1 MSEALKGIKPLD
13 GLRVLDFSRVLSGPM
28 ATMVMADLG
37 AHVIK
42 VEDLEGSDVT
52 RHNPPYVN
60 GESHYFLSLN
70 RNKESLAIDLKR
82 PEGREIALRLAEQSD
97 VVVENFRPGVAD
109 RLGLGHAALSALNPR
124 LVYCSIAG
132 FGQTGP
138 WRNKTAFDLIIQAL
152 TGAVAV
158 TGEPDRPPVKMGLP
172 LADEL
177 SAMFCTIAALAGL
190 EQRERTGRGTYLD
203 TSMFDVGVSLLSYM
217 ANVYF
222 ATGESAQRLGSRH
235 PTIYPYNAF
244 ETKDGH
250 IVVAAFTQVFWR
262 KFCKVLGRDDLPE
275 NSRYATF
282 ADRHR
287 HRPELGATLEAIMR
301 TRTTAEW
308 EEALRIGDVP
318 HGPVNSVAQ
327 AVEMEQTKV
336 RGMVVEMDHPVAG
349 RLRTLGTPFHFDFEG
364 KGQFQAEC
372 RPSPVIGQHT
382 RAILRDLLGYDE
394 ERIAHL
400 ASDKVVRI
408 SEISGETLARP
419 RAAPAPAVHTPAAPG
434 TAASGNASM
443 DLPLA
448 GLRVID
454 LTRMFAGPYGTQIL
468 ADLGAEIIKLEE
480 PRVGDPTRRNIP
492 FIKEEST
499 YFMAVNRGKKSVQI
513 DLKTEGGRKVMLD
526 LVAKADVVIDN
537 YRVGVMD
544 RLGLSYQALREINP
558 DIIVCAISGF
568 GQTGPLRDKISFDL
582 VNQAMAGTMAITGEE
597 GRPPVRIGLPAGD
610 LNGGIFS
617 ALAILAALHCRRRT
631 GKGSHIDLGL
641 HDLLVALLGYVA
653 QLYLVTGESPR
664 PVGSGHHH
672 IAPYGAFEASDGY
685 FVIAAFSQ
693 EFWIK
698 FATTIG
704 CPELSEDPRF
714 RTIDARKDHK
724 EELHAIIEPVLRTDT
739 VENWL
744 KRLDAGDVPCARV
757 ASVSEVLTSEQA
769 IAREMVFDFDHPAV
783 GRVRS
788 VGLPFRADG
797 ALWRT
802 HEPPPMLG
810 QHTAEVLSSLLGY
823 SDEHIAQLRADAVTK

>member
-1 MSEALKGIKPLD
+1 MSQSTSGIKPLE
-13 GLRVLDFSRVLSGPM
+13 GIRVLDFSRVLSGPM

-70 RNKESLAIDLKR
+70 RNKESLSVDLKR
-82 PEGREIALRLAEQSD
+82 KEGLEIVRRLAEQSD
-97 VVVENFRPGVAD
+97 VVVENFRPGVAE
-109 RLGLGHAALSALNPR
+109 RLGIGYTALSALNPR
-124 LVYCSIAG
+124 LIYCSIAG

-138 WRNKTAFDLIIQAL
+138 WRDKTAFDLVIQAL

-177 SAMFCTIAALAGL
+177 SAMFCTIGALAAL
-190 EQRERTGRGTYLD
+190 EKRERTGRGSYLD
-203 TSMFDVGVSLLSYM
+203 TAMYDVGVSLLTYM

-244 ETKDGH
+244 QTSDGH

-262 KFCKVLGRDDLPE
+262 KFCKVLGREDLADNP
-275 NSRYATF
+275 RYATF

-287 HRPELGATLEAIMR
+287 HRPELGAILEALMR

-308 EEALRIGDVP
+308 QAAMHIGDVP
-318 HGPVNSVAQ
+318 HGPVNSVAE
-327 AVEMEQTKV
+327 AIEMEQTLA
-336 RGMVVEMDHPVAG
+336 RGMIVEMEHPVAG

-364 KGQFQAEC
+364 RDQFRPEC
-372 RPSPVIGQHT
+372 RPSPVVGQHT
-382 RAILRDLLGYDE
+382 QSILRELLGYDD
-394 ERIAHL
+394 ERIGRL
-400 ASDKVVRI
+400 AAEKVVRI
-408 SEISGETLARP
+408 SEVSGATLAKRRP
-419 RAAPAPAVHTPAAPG
+419 APAPAVSESAAAALG
-434 TAASGNASM
+434 TAG

-454 LTRMFAGPYGTQIL
+454 LTRMFAGPFGTQIL
-468 ADLGAEIIKLEE
+468 ADLGAEIIKIEE

-499 YFMAVNRGKKSVQI
+499 YFMSVNRGKKSVVL
-513 DLKTEGGRKVMLD
+513 DLKTADGRKALLD
-526 LVAKADVVIDN
+526 LVAKADVLIEN

-544 RLGLSYQALREINP
+544 RLGLSYEAMRKVNP

-568 GQTGPLRDKISFDL
+568 GQTGPLRHKISFDL

-617 ALAILAALHCRRRT
+617 ALAILAAMQCHRRT
-631 GKGSHIDLGL
+631 GKGSYIDLGL
-641 HDLLVALLGYVA
+641 HDLLVALLGYLA
-653 QLYLVTGESPR
+653 QLYLVTGESPL

-685 FVIAAFSQ
+685 LIIAAFSQ

-698 FATTIG
+698 FAATIG
-704 CPELSEDPRF
+704 RPELAEDPRF
-714 RTIDARKDHK
+714 LTIDARKDHK
-724 EELHAIIEPVLRTDT
+724 QELNAIIDAMLRQDT
-739 VENWL
+739 VDNWL
-744 KRLDAGDVPCARV
+744 KRLEAGDVPCSRV
-757 ASVSEVLTSEQA
+757 ASVGEVLTSEQTL
-769 IAREMVFDFDHPAV
+769 AREMVFDFEHPAV
-783 GRVRS
+783 GPVRS
-788 VGLPFRADG
+788 VGLPFRSDG
-797 ALWRT
+797 SLWRT
-802 HEPPPMLG
+802 QVPPPTLG
-810 QHTAEVLSSLLGY
+810 QHTAEVLSGLLGY
-823 SDEHIAQLRADAVTK
+823 SEEQVARLLAAAVTK